1 MPFAATWMNLEIIRL
16 SEMKKVRKRKI
27 NTILYTYMWNK
38 NVAQMNLSMKQKQ
51 NHGHGEQTSSCQRGG
66 DWRKDGVGGWD

>member
-51 NHGHGEQTSSCQRGG
+51 NHGRREQTCTCLEEGN
-66 DWRKDGVGGWD
+66 VGGGMD